1 MAVGSTTH
9 LSRSSNYFT
18 GPGAPANRQNGDIGS
33 PWTPTAHLD
42 LGAPTLASATFIVN
56 AQAVAG
62 AGNVATLAN
71 TVLDVPRALTAKSS
85 SASDT
90 TQTVLITGADVY
102 GQTMSE
108 LIALNGTSA
117 VNGKKAF
124 KTVTT
129 VFVSAVMVGNVS
141 VGNTSILGLPCCVA
155 AGGLISSKFTNNTAD
170 TGTFVAAVTTSPA
183 TTTTGDVRGT
193 YSPSG
198 TLDGSAHVFLHV
210 VPVVA
215 ATPDPDTAAYGV
227 TQV

>member
-18 GPGAPANRQNGDIGS
+18 GPGSTPNRQNGDVGS
-33 PWTPTAHLD
+33 PWNPTAHLD

-62 AGNVATLAN
+62 AGNIATLAN
-71 TVLDVPRALTAKSS
+71 TALLTPRALTAKSS

-90 TQTVLITGADVY
+90 TQTVLITGTDFY

-124 KTVTT
+124 NVVTS
-129 VFVSAVMVGNVS
+129 VFASGVMVGTLS

-155 AGGLISSKFTNNTAD
+155 AGGVISSKFDVNTAD
-170 TGTFVAAVTTSPA
+170 TGTFVAAVTTTPA

-198 TLDGSAHVFLHV
+198 TLDGSKHVFLHV